1 MNPTIRFGTD
11 GWRAT
16 LADEFTFDN
25 VRAVAQA
32 VAGVIGRPDGGGP
45 VPVGHDVRFLGPRFA
60 EATASVLEGNG
71 IRTLLPDGPVT
82 TPMVSC
88 QVVASGAPLGVCITA
103 SHNPATHNGFKI
115 KAAFGGSAPPELTA
129 RVESLLGR
137 TPPRS
142 ALPSGTRHS
151 FLPAYLPRLRRV
163 IDRGT
168 IRRAPLRVVVDS
180 MHGSG
185 GRILEAFLE
194 GGRARVVTVRSDADP
209 LFGGTPPEPRPEHL
223 GPLREAVVRQR
234 AHIGIA
240 TDGDADRIGV
250 CDETGR
256 VLSPFQVFSLV
267 ALHLIENRKWKG
279 AIARTF
285 ANTLVAERIA
295 RRFNLPFHDLPIGF
309 KHIAAL
315 MRETDVL
322 IGGEESGGIG
332 VKNYLPERDGI
343 LIGLVLLE
351 MLAVSE
357 RRMTRAVA
365 RVEKEYGRFAYR
377 RVDLPLPIERSQEL
391 VRSVRDDPPSSLAGR
406 RVERVDPLDGVKLL
420 LGDAGWIL
428 FRASGTEAVLRVY
441 CEAESEALVDALIA
455 AGRRRLGLTE
465 TRGPAGNLSAGR
477 ASRRRS
483 RAARLR

>member
-1 MNPTIRFGTD
+1 MIRFGTD
-11 GWRAT
+11 GWRGI

-32 VAGVIGRPDGGGP
+32 VAGVIGRPEGAGGP

-60 EATASVLEGNG
+60 EAAAAVLEGNG
-71 IRTLLPDGPVT
+71 IPTLLPDGPVT

-115 KAAFGGSAPPELTA
+115 KAAFGGSAPPEMTA
-129 RVESLLGR
+129 RVEALLGR
-137 TPPRS
+137 TAPRTAQPPAARQ
-142 ALPSGTRHS
+142 S

-163 IDRGT
+163 VDRGV

-185 GRILEAFLE
+185 GRILEEFLK
-194 GGRARVVTVRSDADP
+194 GGRARVSTVRALPDP
-209 LFGGTPPEPRPEHL
+209 LFGGTPPEPRPENL
-223 GPLREAVVRQR
+223 GPLREAVVRER

-256 VLSPFQVFSLV
+256 ILSPFQVFSLV
-267 ALHLIENRKWKG
+267 ALHLIENRQWTG

-357 RRMTRAVA
+357 RRLTRAVA

-391 VRSVRDDPPSSLAGR
+391 VRGIRDDPPARLAGLP
-406 RVERVDPLDGVKLL
+406 VERVDTLDGVKLL
-420 LGDAGWIL
+420 LGEAGWIL

-441 CEAESEALVDALIA
+441 CEAGSAARVDALIA
-455 AGRRRLGLTE
+455 AGRKRLGL
-465 TRGPAGNLSAGR
+465 AGASAAAGRLSAGR
-477 ASRRRS
+477 GSRRRS
-483 RAARLR
+483 RPVRGR